1 MKVAYLVNQYPKV
14 SHTFIRREIQA
25 LERAGVTVSRFSVR
39 LPNELIADQEDV
51 LEKSRTR
58 ILLDEGPIRLAR
70 STLGCLFQRPG
81 RFLRTT
87 LLALRI
93 GRRSERGPLMHLV
106 YLAEACLL
114 LELLQEEGAQHLHA
128 HFGTNSATVAMLCHE
143 LGGPPYSFTV
153 HGPEEFDKPDL
164 IALGE
169 KIARSKMVFAV
180 SSFGRSQLYRRC
192 AFSEWPKVHIV
203 RCGVDEGYLKAPPVP
218 PPAAPRAVCV
228 GRLCEAKGQ
237 ILLVEAAA
245 ILARSG
251 LEFEIV
257 LVGDGELRGPIEA
270 LIARHGLGQRIRI
283 TGWADSKQVRSAIL
297 ESRALVLP
305 SFAEGLPVAI
315 MEAFALSRPVLSTF
329 VAGIPELVESGKS
342 GWLVPAG
349 SIDDLVTALRSVFT
363 SPPEELARMG
373 REGRKSVEL
382 RHDIDEIAGG
392 LVALFGGAAA

>member
-25 LERAGVTVSRFSVR
+25 LERAGVTVSRFSIRV
-39 LPNELIADQEDV
+39 PNEIIADQEDV

-58 ILLDEGPIRLAR
+58 VLLDEGGFRLAR
-70 STLGCLFQRPG
+70 STLACLWGRPG
-81 RFLRTT
+81 RFLRAA

-93 GRRSERGPLMHLV
+93 GRRSERGPLIHLI

-114 LELLQEEGAQHLHA
+114 LELLHADGAQHLHA

-169 KIARSKMVFAV
+169 KIARSKMVFGV
-180 SSFGRSQLYRRC
+180 SSFGRSQLFRRC
-192 AFSEWPKVHIV
+192 AFNEWPKVHIV
-203 RCGVDEGYLKAPPVP
+203 RCGVDEGYLKAAPVP
-218 PPAAPRAVCV
+218 PPAARRAVCV

-257 LVGDGELRGPIEA
+257 LVGDGELRQPIES
-270 LIARHGLGQRIRI
+270 LIARHGLGERIRI
-283 TGWADSKQVRSAIL
+283 TGWADSQQVRSNIL
-297 ESRALVLP
+297 EARALVLP

-329 VAGIPELVESGKS
+329 VAGIPELVEAGRS

-363 SPPEELARMG
+363 TPPEELARMG

-382 RHDIDEIAGG
+382 WHDIDQIAGG
-392 LVALFGGAAA
+392 LAALFGGAAA